1 MKKIFITGGAGFLG
15 SNVVKRLVSENHDI
29 TVYDSFVI
37 YTKPNPD
44 STQLNYNLRLQSV
57 FDDINV
63 IRGDT
68 LNKDYL
74 RRALNTINP
83 DIIIHMA
90 AMPLAALALEHTEEA
105 YNSILTSTQ
114 NILEV
119 MRDFEHNCRLV
130 FISSSMVYGDFLTNP
145 VNESHEKNPKDIYGA
160 FKLAGEYIVN
170 GYAKNYHLETV
181 IVRPSA
187 VYGPLD
193 ANNRVARKFVL
204 NALNGKPLTIDGDGG
219 LKMDFS
225 YVEDTADGICLSAT
239 KEGISGNIYNI
250 TRGEARSLKELA
262 EIIQKNIPGVEI
274 NYGPIPAHIP
284 SRGTLDITK
293 AKEDLG
299 YEPKVDLDEGVLRYI
314 EHLKKNPF

>member
-15 SNVVKRLVSENHDI
+15 SNVVKRLVSEGHDV

-57 FDDINV
+57 FDDIKV

-74 RRALNTINP
+74 RRTLNTINP

-170 GYAKNYHLETV
+170 GYAKNYQLETV

-204 NALNGKPLTIDGDGG
+204 NALNGKPLTIDGDGS

-225 YVEDTADGICLSAT
+225 YVEDTADGISMCST
-239 KEGISGNIYNI
+239 KEGINGNIYNI

-262 EIIQKNIPGVEI
+262 EIIQKNIPDVEI
-274 NYGPIPAHIP
+274 NYRPIPAHIP
-284 SRGTLDITK
+284 SRGTIDISK
-293 AKEDLG
+293 AKQDLG
-299 YEPKVDLDEGVLRYI
+299 YKPKVDLDEGISRYI
-314 EHLKKNPF
+314 EHLKESPF

>member
-15 SNVVKRLVSENHDI
+15 SNVVKRLVSEGHDV

-57 FDDINV
+57 FDDIKV

-74 RRALNTINP
+74 RRTLNAINP

-170 GYAKNYHLETV
+170 GYAKNYQLETV

-193 ANNRVARKFVL
+193 ANNRVARKFAL
-204 NALNGKPLTIDGDGG
+204 NALNGKPLTIDGDGS

-225 YVEDTADGICLSAT
+225 YVEDTADGISMCSI
-239 KEGISGNIYNI
+239 KEGINGNIYNI

-262 EIIQKNIPGVEI
+262 EIIQKNIPDAEI
-274 NYGPIPAHIP
+274 NYRPIPAHIP
-284 SRGTLDITK
+284 SRGTLDISK
-293 AKEDLG
+293 AKQDLG
-299 YEPKVDLDEGVLRYI
+299 YKPKVDLDEGISRYI
-314 EHLKKNPF
+314 EHLKESPF

>member
-15 SNVVKRLVSENHDI
+15 SNVVKKLVSDGHDV

-37 YTKPNPD
+37 YTKPDPD

-74 RRALNTINP
+74 RRNLNAIKP

-119 MRDFEHNCRLV
+119 MRDFDHNCRLV

-145 VNESHEKNPKDIYGA
+145 VNELHEKNPKDIYGA

-170 GYAKNYHLETV
+170 GYAKNYSLGTV

-193 ANNRVARKFVL
+193 ANSRVARKFII
-204 NALNGKPLTIDGDGG
+204 NALNGEPLSIDGDGS

-225 YVEDTADGICLSAT
+225 YVEDTADGICLSST
-239 KEGISGNIYNI
+239 REGIEGNTYNI
-250 TRGEARSLKELA
+250 TRGEARTLKELA
-262 EIIQKNIPGVEI
+262 ETIKKHIPSVEI
-274 NYGPIPAHIP
+274 NYRPIPAHIP
-284 SRGTLDITK
+284 SRGTLDIAK
-293 AKEDLG
+293 AKQDLD
-299 YEPKVDLDEGVLRYI
+299 YEPTVDLDEGISRYI
-314 EHLKKNPF
+314 EHLKENPF